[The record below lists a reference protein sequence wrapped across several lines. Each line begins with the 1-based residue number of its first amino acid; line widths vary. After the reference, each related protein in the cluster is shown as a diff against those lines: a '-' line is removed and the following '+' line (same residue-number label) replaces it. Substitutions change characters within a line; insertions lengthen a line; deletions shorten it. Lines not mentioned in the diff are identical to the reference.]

1 MLAHMHALVFLGAGS
16 VLVGLV
22 MVMLRHPVST
32 VFCRLGKFVFFIF
45 RPIKPINDLVNFVYD
60 EKKAPKIFILL
71 GLVFLMQGVVVLL
84 LAYYLSGDL

>member
-1 MLAHMHALVFLGAGS
+1 MNPLVFLGAGS

-22 MVMLRHPVST
+22 MVILRRPVST

-60 EKKAPKIFILL
+60 ETKAPRLFVLL
-71 GLVFLMQGVVVLL
+71 GLVFLVQGFLL
-84 LAYYLSGDL
+84 LILAFYLRGRV